1 MNLPETTIL
10 SFPLQME
17 FQWNLVY
24 AHDVFDSEN
33 PILAEMIREIVAPSG
48 KLVFLV
54 DDGLMPHYP
63 HLLQQAKG
71 YFLRHH
77 LSFSG
82 EPFLT
87 PGGEASKN
95 GFRVVDRLVKTFQES
110 GLCRQSLVV
119 ALGGGAML
127 DVAGFAASL
136 VHRGIR
142 LLRLPTTAV
151 SQGDSGIG
159 VKNGINFAEEKNFLG
174 VFAPP
179 HGVLCDL
186 TFLQTLDGGLLAD
199 GLAEAIKVAMIKNA
213 SFFHEIEQQ
222 ALEIEERNWP
232 VIESIIRQ
240 SGEIHYRHIATSG
253 DPFERGSAR
262 PLDFGHWAGHRLE
275 KMSGYSIRHGE
286 GVALGIALDTVY
298 AQIQGML
305 AEQERDRV
313 LSLFEKLHLPVYH
326 PLMEKEDDSGV
337 LEVLGGLN
345 DFREHLGGELSI
357 PLPLRI
363 GEAVEFHE
371 MSADDVKAAISFLK
385 AFSRHS

>member
-1 MNLPETTIL
+1 MLDRIERY
-10 SFPLQME
+10 LQS
-17 FQWNLVY
+17 WK
-24 AHDVFDSEN
+24 
-33 PILAEMIREIVAPSG
+33 IPSSS
-48 KLVFLV
+48 
-54 DDGLMPHYP
+54 
-63 HLLQQAKG
+63 A
-71 YFLRHH
+71 
-77 LSFSG
+77 
-82 EPFLT
+82 PFLL
-87 PGGEASKN
+87 PGGEQVKA
-95 GFRVVDRLVKTFQES
+95 GFSHVERLIDFFDRER
-110 GLCRQSLVV
+110 LCRQSLIV
-119 ALGGGAML
+119 ALGGGAVL
-127 DVAGFAASL
+127 DVAGFAAAL
-136 VHRGIR
+136 VHRGVR
-142 LLRLPTTAV
+142 LLRLPTTSVA
-151 SQGDSGIG
+151 QGDSGIG

-199 GLAEAIKVAMIKNA
+199 GLAEAIKVAMIKNG